1 MLEFNKWFFV
11 LLLNFLVLIY
21 ILNIILFRPMVK
33 LFTDRESTVR
43 NSLDAAKEL
52 SRRKEESI
60 ATMNR
65 ELKEAISK
73 ANGIFEGIRKEGLE
87 KQKELLEG
95 ANKQAQEF
103 IGKAKKELQAEAG
116 KARQRLRGDAE
127 KFAEEIVRKL
137 AGI

>member
-137 AGI
+137 AGV